1 VAKSA
6 KTRVIERIFFQRY
19 DPSQG
24 LADEVVTLDQ
34 IASAIAEANVEGD
47 QKLSA
52 GNVANFFK
60 DFVRN
65 LTSANANWPSSVF
78 ENGYT
83 GRQETGENACFRF
96 MRIADGQTEPF
107 PARIVPAEHVQKV
120 RIESASM
127 PLAARRLGRPDETW
141 LMQVLVRLRVIETHF
156 CLFSATGFQQ
166 IDHLQTGVK
175 LGRRSEVDAVY
186 LARAGELDPGSLI
199 CCEAKGLRDDILV
212 DQLIRQVRAM
222 FAQDTSPD
230 SMIPV
235 AAKVVG
241 PSLVHI
247 VEFHPVLR
255 DVAADLQ
262 VLTIASQA
270 VYEFIPP
277 IPGIG
282 TRSIRSRAVER
293 SADE

>member
-6 KTRVIERIFFQRY
+6 KTRVIERIFFERY
-19 DPSQG
+19 DPLRG
-24 LADEVVTLDQ
+24 LADDVVTLDQ
-34 IASAIAEANVEGD
+34 IAAAIPAANVDGD
-47 QKLSA
+47 KKLSA

-60 DFVRN
+60 DFIRN
-65 LTSANANWPSSVF
+65 LTSANENWPAAVF
-78 ENGYT
+78 ERGYT

-96 MRIADGQTEPF
+96 VPITEGQAEPF
-107 PARIVPAEHVQKV
+107 PARIVPAEHAQKI

-156 CLFSATGFQQ
+156 CLFSSTGFQQ

-175 LGRRSEVDAVY
+175 LGRRSEIDAVY
-186 LARAGELDPGSLI
+186 LARAEELDPGSLI

-212 DQLIRQVRAM
+212 DQLIRQVQAM

-241 PSLVHI
+241 PSLVHV

-255 DVAADLQ
+255 EVAADLQ
-262 VLTIASQA
+262 VLTVASQA
-270 VYEFIPP
+270 VYEFIPA

-282 TRSIRSRAVER
+282 TRSTRSRAVER